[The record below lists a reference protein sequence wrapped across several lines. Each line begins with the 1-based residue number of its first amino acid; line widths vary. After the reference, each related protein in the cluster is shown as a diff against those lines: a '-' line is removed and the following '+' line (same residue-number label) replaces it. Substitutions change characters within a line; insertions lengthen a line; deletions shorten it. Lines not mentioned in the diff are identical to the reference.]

1 MNPPTMRVAIVV
13 PTAAMAVG
21 IAMAV
26 GKLVN
31 QSIILVRPGR
41 VAFTIVSRWEDGKL
55 PSVTNQRKLIALL
68 NPETKA
74 VSNGN

>member
-1 MNPPTMRVAIVV
+1 MKL
-13 PTAAMAVG
+13 TA
-21 IAMAV
+21 
-26 GKLVN
+26 K
-31 QSIILVRPGR
+31 SIK
-41 VAFTIVSRWEDGKL
+41 AFRKRNLYTQEDLARLLGVTSRIVSRWEDGKL

>member
-1 MNPPTMRVAIVV
+1 MKL
-13 PTAAMAVG
+13 TA
-21 IAMAV
+21 
-26 GKLVN
+26 K
-31 QSIILVRPGR
+31 SIK
-41 VAFTIVSRWEDGKL
+41 AFRKRNLYTQEDLARLIGVTSRIVSRWEDGKL